1 MNQIRIK
8 QEPLTKIYPT
18 ACGLTADNRPNIS
31 FIPIPEFNNGMPFS
45 LWYYTTFYKKD
56 DALDF
61 LKEVFKDGVSL
72 EDVGIDSKFALWLRM
87 DELRE
92 IS

>member
-1 MNQIRIK
+1 
-8 QEPLTKIYPT
+8 
-18 ACGLTADNRPNIS
+18 
-31 FIPIPEFNNGMPFS
+31 MPFS
-45 LWYYTTFYKKD
+45 LWYHTTFYKKD

>member
-1 MNQIRIK
+1 MK
-8 QEPLTKIYPT
+8 KHLF
-18 ACGLTADNRPNIS
+18 IS
-31 FIPIPEFNNGMPFS
+31 
-45 LWYYTTFYKKD
+45 YTTRDGKITKS
-56 DALDF
+56 F